1 MSAES
6 WTALAVRAFLSPS
19 VPAVLLASALPKLT
33 LDEAVDELE
42 RSLDSCLNNV
52 SADFHSRKPGITERS
67 ISRLQMERQRHL
79 QEVRLIVERVLQ
91 LGRNHFAGRMALL
104 PWWPLTNNRRRTPS
118 RLSERAM
125 SMQTAANVSGSMVI
139 VPAKPVW

>member
-1 MSAES
+1 MSADS
-6 WTALAVRAFLSPS
+6 WTALAVRACLSPS

-42 RSLDSCLNNV
+42 RPLDSCLNNV

-79 QEVRLIVERVLQ
+79 QEVRLIVESVLQ
-91 LGRNHFAGRMALL
+91 LCRNHSPRSSASCARIQVLD
-104 PWWPLTNNRRRTPS
+104 T
-118 RLSERAM
+118 
-125 SMQTAANVSGSMVI
+125 
-139 VPAKPVW
+139 